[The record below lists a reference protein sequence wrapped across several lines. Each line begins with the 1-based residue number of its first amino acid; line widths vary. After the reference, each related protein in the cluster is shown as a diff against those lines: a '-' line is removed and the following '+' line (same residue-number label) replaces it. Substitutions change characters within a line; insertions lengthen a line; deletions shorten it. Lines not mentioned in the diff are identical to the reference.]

1 MLCVSPCFTFSCTA
15 CGLSLSYLSVL
26 VFELVLKSFG
36 YCSTLLE
43 AEREKGRADG
53 AANRRVLV
61 DRIMVLRNMV
71 IKFAE
76 LRAVCYV
83 GYEG

>member
-1 MLCVSPCFTFSCTA
+1 
-15 CGLSLSYLSVL
+15 L
-26 VFELVLKSFG
+26 VFELVLALLG

-53 AANRRVLV
+53 TLKRRVLV

-71 IKFAE
+71 IEFVA
-76 LRAVCYV
+76 
-83 GYEG
+83 